1 MRYLKVQG
9 EKRSE
14 DITLDDV
21 FNAKGCPRM
30 LLRNNR
36 NWVALLCGPTGTGKS
51 YTALRLAELLDPEFN
66 VHRCVFSTKEF
77 LEVFHTCHPGDFII
91 FDEGEEFNARRGMK
105 ESNVQMGIIMA
116 MLRFTQVNVIF
127 TLPTIHM
134 IDINARRLAHSY
146 LYTIEVDRHR
156 AVDWKRS
163 RSGVYWYNIQN
174 SRLPSKNSD
183 DGLKF
188 VNPLVKGKKVRKV
201 WFEAPDEDLLA
212 RYESKKHDV
221 FYRTLSEAQQ
231 KLGMNDASVE
241 SAIRADR
248 DRPPEPE
255 TPSAVDPRLAEES
268 DVLEDL
274 IMTARRVR
282 EEAEGES
289 D

>member
-1 MRYLKVQG
+1 MRYILPKSGQNRD
-9 EKRSE
+9 E
-14 DITLDDV
+14 ITIEDV

-36 NWVALLCGPTGTGKS
+36 NWISLLCGPTGTGKS
-51 YTALRLAELLDPEFN
+51 YTALRMAELLDPEFN

-77 LEVFHTCHPGDFII
+77 LEVFHTCHAGDFII

-127 TLPTIHM
+127 TLPTLHM

-156 AVDWKRS
+156 AVDWKRT

-174 SRLPSKNSD
+174 SRLPSKHSD

-188 VNPLVKGKKVRKV
+188 VMPLVKGKKVRKV
-201 WFEAPDEDLLA
+201 WFDAPNEDLLA
-212 RYESKKHDV
+212 QYEAKKHEV

-231 KLGMNDASVE
+231 KLGMNNASIE
-241 SAIRADR
+241 SAIRGDR
-248 DRPPEPE
+248 DRPREPE
-255 TPSAVDPRLAEES
+255 TPTAVDSQLAEES
-268 DVLEDL
+268 DVLEEL